1 MTGEGEGMPMSTTA
15 RRRTVVRPQ
24 VVSDGPESGTLV
36 LRDGSRMRLARALP
50 EDALQVRAFLDRL
63 EEVERAD
70 VVASLRLDEAEMSA
84 FLERL
89 ADQEQGE
96 ALVVHGAGEEQ
107 VVGFAA
113 FRRFEGLRDAAN
125 VAIAV
130 APSVR
135 RMGVGTL
142 LLERLT
148 VVGARRGV
156 GRLVGRVQGEDDRPA
171 LRLFRSAGFEAD
183 VRQEGGLISF
193 LISTRPTAEDPA
205 IRRGIRGRTFTAAS
219 LRPLFEPASV
229 AVVGASRN
237 PSSLGYRLLSN
248 LVQGGFNGP
257 VYPVNPHASHVLS
270 IRAYPSLEA
279 VGEPVDLAVVVVPA
293 AAVPEVVESCAVVGV
308 KAVVVVSAGYAEV
321 GGEGAERQRL
331 LLEQVRAHGLRMVG
345 PNCMGILHLD
355 TEVRLNASLAGLVPD
370 RGAVALGSH
379 SGALGV
385 AILALARRIGLGLSS
400 FVSLGNRADVSGN
413 DLLEFW
419 ESDPSTRV
427 ILFYL
432 ESFGSPR
439 RFARIARRVGRSKPI
454 MTVKA
459 GWVAPTSVAGRSHA
473 ASLVTPAAAVEA
485 LLAQT
490 GVIRADTLEEMF
502 GIARLLA
509 EQPLPRGR
517 RVAVL
522 TNASAPAT
530 LCVDA
535 LTSAG
540 LELTP
545 LRPASRAVMPP
556 TALEGNPVDIGT
568 GATADSYRQA
578 VEALLAAEEVDA
590 LVVLHV
596 PVGVASPEDVGRGV
610 AAGVDSARV
619 AGTGVGKPVV
629 ASIVGDEAVNF
640 ALHAPGGEKIPLYAF
655 PEAIGRYLGKVT
667 AYAEW
672 RSSDPGVFPEFDDQ
686 RLADARDLCR
696 RRLSEHEAGWMPVDE
711 VRAVLEAAGLEMA
724 DSGGAASAEAAVRVA
739 NRVGYPVVVKLASPE
754 IVNRAELGGVAL
766 GLEGPGAVRAAFAA
780 MRARLEA
787 DGRGAVMTGVLV
799 QPMLSG
805 AAEVMMGVRE
815 DETFGPVVGFGL
827 GGVHVE
833 TLGDV
838 AFRVSPLT
846 DLDARAMV
854 REIRGFPLLE
864 GYRGHPRAD
873 LEALEEAL
881 LRLSRLVEA
890 VPEVAELDLNPVFA
904 LAPGSGYRIV
914 GARIRVAEPGR

>member
-1 MTGEGEGMPMSTTA
+1 MGTDRTT
-15 RRRTVVRPQ
+15 RRRTTVRPQ

-63 EEVERAD
+63 EEAERSD
-70 VVASLRLDEAEMSA
+70 VVASLRLDDAELPA
-84 FLERL
+84 FLEWL
-89 ADQEQGE
+89 ADPQQGE
-96 ALVVHGAGEEQ
+96 ALVVHGAGEGQ

-113 FRRFEGLRDAAN
+113 FRRLEGLRDAAN

-130 APSVR
+130 GPSVR

-142 LLERLT
+142 LLERLA
-148 VVGARRGV
+148 VVAARRGV
-156 GRLVGRVQGEDDRPA
+156 GRLVGRLQGEDDRPA
-171 LRLFRSAGFEAD
+171 LRLFRASGFEAD
-183 VRQEGGLISF
+183 VRQDGGLISF
-193 LISTRPTAEDPA
+193 LISTRPPADDPTQQP
-205 IRRGIRGRTFTAAS
+205 RGVRGQTFTAAS
-219 LRPLFEPASV
+219 LRPLFEPVSV
-229 AVVGASRN
+229 AVIGASRK
-237 PSSLGYRLLSN
+237 PTSLGQRVLSN

-257 VYPVNPHASHVLS
+257 VYPINPYAKHVLS

-279 VGEPVDLAVVVVPA
+279 VGEPVDLAVVAVPA
-293 AAVPEVVESCAVVGV
+293 AAVPEAVESCAAAGV

-321 GGEGAERQRL
+321 GDEGAERQRL

-345 PNCMGILHLD
+345 PNCMGIVHLAP
-355 TEVRLNASLAGLVPD
+355 EVRLNASLASLVPE
-370 RGAVALGSH
+370 RGVVALGSH

-400 FVSLGNRADVSGN
+400 FVSLGNRAEVSGN

-419 ESDPSTRV
+419 ESDGATRV

-432 ESFGSPR
+432 ESFGDPR
-439 RFARIARRVGRSKPI
+439 RFARIARRVGRTKPV

-459 GWVAPTSVAGRSHA
+459 GWAAPRSVAGGTHA

-509 EQPLPRGR
+509 DQPLPRGR

-540 LELTP
+540 LVVANLAPSTQAALP
-545 LRPASRAVMPP
+545 PAAV
-556 TALEGNPVDIGT
+556 EGNPVDLGT
-568 GATADSYRQA
+568 GASADSYRRA
-578 VEALLAAEEVDA
+578 VEVLLAADEADA

-596 PVGVASPEDVGRGV
+596 PVGLAAPVEVGRAV
-610 AAGVDSARV
+610 AAGVDGART
-619 AGTGVGKPVV
+619 AGSGQGKPVV
-629 ASIVGDEAVNF
+629 ASIVGDEAITF
-640 ALHAPGGEKIPLYAF
+640 ALHAPGGEKIPVYAF
-655 PEAIGRYLGKVT
+655 PEAIGRCLGKVT

-686 RLADARDLCR
+686 RLTDGRDLCR
-696 RRLSEHEAGWMPVDE
+696 KRLAEHGAGWLPVDG
-711 VRAVLEAAGLEMA
+711 VRAVLEAAGLAMA
-724 DSGGAASAEAAVRVA
+724 DSGVATSAEAAVRVA
-739 NRVGYPVVVKLASPE
+739 NRVGYPVVVKLASPA

-766 GLEGPGAVRAAFAA
+766 GLEGPSAVRAAFAA

-787 DGRGAVMTGVLV
+787 DGRREVMDGVLV

-815 DETFGPVVGFGL
+815 DPTFGPVVGFGL

-846 DLDARAMV
+846 DLDARVMV

-890 VPEVAELDLNPVFA
+890 VPEIAELDLNPVFA

-914 GARIRVAEPGR
+914 GARIRVQEPGR